1 MEVYNVFLIMKLLLF
16 LLALSVPPQN
26 QKTEVKVPPPEPTV
40 VTVSAEAQ
48 PVSVAPASIT
58 VITGPEIRE
67 SGAVDVA
74 DLLRFVP
81 GLTVTRVGG
90 QGGLATVSMRG
101 NEPNFTLILI
111 DGIPV
116 NDLTGQLGGAFDFS
130 TLGIEGIAQ
139 IEIIRGPL
147 SSLYG
152 SEAAGGVINIVLKR
166 GESKPSAYLSA
177 AGGNFGA
184 ARVIGSSSGKVGRF
198 GYAAAASYQDV
209 DDQLGASLERS
220 SLTTTSDFSLGG
232 SHVIHL
238 TGRYSDTST
247 AGFPGNGGGPE
258 YAILP
263 DLRTDDAHELVVGA
277 DYNQQMSSAWLFG
290 VSTDVFHRD
299 LDSYVPPILDTL
311 PPGPLSQPSTAGTSK
326 FTRFRTSVTG
336 GWRPLDHLSADFGF
350 QFRRETG
357 DSDVVYADVI
367 PGGFQFDRNT
377 SALNGQLNYR
387 TDRLTASA
395 GLRVDKPENFR
406 GVTSGRLG
414 LNYRLLPHDIR
425 FKTTWS
431 QGFKLPSFYALA
443 EPNVGNPN
451 LLPETNTGFDIGL
464 ERVTAGNGPGFSV
477 TFFRN
482 SFNDLI
488 DFSPEMFKLINRSQV
503 LARGVETSINK
514 TFGPSLL
521 LSGHVTYLDLKA
533 IGSDEQLRDRPKWQG
548 GIGLRWRPTL
558 RSLVELNTLWMG
570 RRVDYEL
577 PVPQFD
583 TVGGYST
590 TSLLVSQ
597 RLTHEFELFF
607 RADNLLDDKYL
618 EFVGFRNPG
627 IEWMGG
633 LRVRLGR

>member
-1 MEVYNVFLIMKLLLF
+1 MNLLIF
-16 LLALSVPPQN
+16 LLALSSPTPTRGSQDTPPA
-26 QKTEVKVPPPEPTV
+26 PEPTV

-58 VITGPEIRE
+58 VITGTEIRE
-67 SGAVDVA
+67 SGAVSVA

-130 TLGIEGIAQ
+130 ALGTEGIAQ

-166 GESKPSAYLSA
+166 GESRPSAYFEA
-177 AGGNFGA
+177 GGGNFGA
-184 ARVIGSSSGKVGRF
+184 GRIVGSSSGKLGSF
-198 GYAAAASYQDV
+198 GYSAAASYQDV
-209 DDQLGASLERS
+209 DEQLGASLERS

-232 SHVIHL
+232 SHSIHL
-238 TGRYSDTST
+238 TGRFTDTAT

-263 DLRTDDAHELVVGA
+263 DLRTDDAKELVVGA
-277 DYNQQMSSAWLFG
+277 DYNHQVSSAWLFG
-290 VSTDVFHRD
+290 ANADVFHRD
-299 LDSYVPPILDTL
+299 LDSYVPPILDSS
-311 PPGPLSQPSTAGTSK
+311 PPGPLSQPSTDGTSR

-336 GWRPLDHLSADFGF
+336 GWRPLDHLAADFGF

-357 DSDVVYADVI
+357 DSEVVYADVV
-367 PGGFQFDRNT
+367 PGSFQFRRNT
-377 SALNGQLNYR
+377 SALNGELNYR

-395 GLRVDKPENFR
+395 GLRVDKPEHFH

-414 LNYRLLPHDIR
+414 LNYQLLPHGIR
-425 FKTTWS
+425 LKTTWS
-431 QGFKLPSFYALA
+431 EGFKLPSFYALA

-451 LLPETNTGFDIGL
+451 LLPETNSGFDIGL
-464 ERVTAGNGPGFSV
+464 ERSVTGGAPGFSV
-477 TFFRN
+477 MFFRN

-488 DFSPEMFKLINRSQV
+488 DFSPEMFKLVNRSQV
-503 LARGVETSINK
+503 LARGVETSVTHAFRSN
-514 TFGPSLL
+514 LL
-521 LSGHVTYLDLKA
+521 IGGHVTYLDLKT
-533 IGSDEQLRDRPKWQG
+533 IDSDEQLRDRPKWQG
-548 GIGLRWRPTL
+548 GINLNWRPTVAT
-558 RSLVELNTLWMG
+558 LVQLDTLWMG
-570 RRVDYEL
+570 RRIDYEL

-597 RLTHEFELFF
+597 RLSREFELFF
-607 RADNLLDDKYL
+607 RADNVLDDRYL

-627 IEWMGG
+627 IQWMGG
-633 LRVRLGR
+633 LRVRLGK